1 MQSTKLFG
9 KKTVRH
15 AMALPKSYAVI
26 FSSEGQK
33 VEGRTTTKIRGRE
46 VYALVLQTF
55 QTNFM

>member
-1 MQSTKLFG
+1 
-9 KKTVRH
+9 
-15 AMALPKSYAVI
+15 MALPKSYAVI

-46 VYALVLQTF
+46 DYALVLQMF